1 MYYVREVKTHSYECV
16 GRLCFLWVIVLFV
29 LWVPLVLFLGHLLA
43 IFHLLTMFLAAYGF
57 LKINNTF
64 CHISVERSLGR
75 IFLLGTF
82 GHRVLL
88 MQFLCRLED
97 TVVSNRSQSNSRV
110 NYRRKRWLLTAG
122 QIEGLL

>member
-1 MYYVREVKTHSYECV
+1 MGQLCYLCSGVPGWFNCWSNLPSIEEVSD
-16 GRLCFLWVIVLFV
+16 GL
-29 LWVPLVLFLGHLLA
+29 
-43 IFHLLTMFLAAYGF
+43 

-75 IFLLGTF
+75 IFSLGTF

-88 MQFLCRLED
+88 MQFLCKLED

-122 QIEGLL
+122 QTEGPL